1 MLRLNRLTSVC
12 LMSVLSFGA
21 GAGAST
27 TGYER
32 DTRAYNLA
40 HGRVVFNEHCLRC
53 HEQGRKGAPMIAEA
67 GDWVVRLQQPLDEL
81 IRHAINGHGEMPA
94 RGDLDLTDQQV
105 AAAVAYV
112 VNRTRLMVAD
122 QFNERP
128 PTGAGST
135 GAAAAGSADDAVLHM
150 FLLLLGK
157 DRWK

>member
-1 MLRLNRLTSVC
+1 MQRLNRLTSVC
-12 LMSVLSFGA
+12 LLLVLSL

-40 HGRVVFNEHCLRC
+40 HGRVVFSEHCLRC
-53 HEQGRKGAPMIAEA
+53 HEQGRKGAPMIDEA
-67 GDWVVRLQQPLDEL
+67 GDWAVRLQQPLDEL
-81 IRHAINGHGEMPA
+81 IRHAIHGHGDMPA
-94 RGDLDLTDQQV
+94 RGDLELNDQQV

-122 QFNERP
+122 QLDELP
-128 PTGAGST
+128 PTDAAGS
-135 GAAAAGSADDAVLHM
+135 GPAAAGAADDAVLHM